1 GAGRVP
7 RGSRRAAPDGLRLQ
21 RGARPCKLH
30 AARRSPAAGG
40 GRPRRRRAHR
50 MTVVRPFAPAVGA
63 LAGLAL
69 GVLPAAAAPQSPYGG
84 YEQGA
89 YLAYLNAPASGGD
102 LTEPPRL
109 RISFGARTYAL
120 VMDTAST

>member
-1 GAGRVP
+1 MPARPVHGGGPGSGRVP
-7 RGSRRAAPDGLRLQ
+7 PRHRRSAPDGLRFQ
-21 RGARPCKLH
+21 RGAGPRQLH

-40 GRPRRRRAHR
+40 GRPRRRRAYR

-69 GVLPAAAAPQSPYGG
+69 GALPAAAGSPSSYGG

-89 YLAYLNAPASGGD
+89 YLAYLNAPASGAD
-102 LTEPPRL
+102 RSEEHTSELQSL
-109 RISFGARTYAL
+109 S
-120 VMDTAST
+120 